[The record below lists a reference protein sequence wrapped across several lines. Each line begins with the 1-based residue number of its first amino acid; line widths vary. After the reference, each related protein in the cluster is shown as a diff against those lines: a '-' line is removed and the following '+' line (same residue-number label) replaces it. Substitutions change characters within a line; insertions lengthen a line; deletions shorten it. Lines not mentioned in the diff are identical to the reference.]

1 MLTALDYLYRDAAN
15 YKAHGTVFVTG
26 LLSPPDIAEIFA
38 KLDSRTY
45 FVPEQLGVP
54 PLQSQLH
61 ALSDGPT
68 TADHAFHELLAIR
81 EATDDE
87 ANTVVPIDSAEAFLT
102 RVRTVNFWNPALS
115 EWLSD

>member
-15 YKAHGTVFVTG
+15 YKAHGTALLTG
-26 LLSPPDIAEIFA
+26 SLSPSEISEIFA
-38 KLDSRTY
+38 KLDSRTS

-54 PLQSQLH
+54 PLQSQLG

-81 EATDDE
+81 EATAAE
-87 ANTVVPIDSAEAFLT
+87 ANSLTPIATAVTFLT
-102 RVRTVNFWNPALS
+102 RVRAVTFWNPALS
-115 EWLSD
+115 DWLSD